1 MKIFWTNAALDN
13 LLAIYDYVAQASP
26 FYADKLTKRLVERS
40 EQLEIF
46 PLSGRIVPELS
57 NPDIREVIEGS
68 YRILYKVKTDSI
80 DVIAVIHAAQ
90 NLKQ

>member
-40 EQLEIF
+40 EQLEVF

-57 NPDIREVIEGS
+57 NPDIREVIEGA

-80 DVIAVIHAAQ
+80 DVIAVVHSAQ
-90 NLKQ
+90 NLK

>member
-13 LLAIYDYVAQASP
+13 LIAIYDYVAQASP

-57 NPDIREVIEGS
+57 NPDIREE
-68 YRILYKVKTDSI
+68 
-80 DVIAVIHAAQ
+80 
-90 NLKQ
+90 